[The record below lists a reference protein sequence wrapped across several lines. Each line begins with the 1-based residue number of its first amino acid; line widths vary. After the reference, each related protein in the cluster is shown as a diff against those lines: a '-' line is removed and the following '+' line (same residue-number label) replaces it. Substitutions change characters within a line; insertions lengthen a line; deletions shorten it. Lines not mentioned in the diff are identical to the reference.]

1 MAITDQLLGFG
12 TAAATGNY
20 VAAGVDLVGLGLSLY
35 GGSKQASDAKM
46 ASQISGNV
54 NRLEGQVN
62 DQREQAMQLSARR
75 QQLEII
81 RNTQRARAMGLQS
94 ATTQGA
100 QFGSG
105 FYGGQAQETAMGSF
119 NLQGVNQNLEIGEN
133 IFGINR
139 EISKQK
145 LALSQVQGQAATDAG
160 ISAIGGSVMKAGDPL
175 GRLSGQ
181 FYSSG
186 PMTLGGPNGPTPFS

>member
-1 MAITDQLLGFG
+1 MSISSQLLGFG
-12 TAAATGNY
+12 SAAATGNY
-20 VAAGVDLVGLGLSLY
+20 VAAGVDLVGLGVSLF
-35 GGSKQASDAKM
+35 GGAKQASDAKQ
-46 ASQISGNV
+46 ASLISGNI

-81 RNTQRARAMGLQS
+81 RNTQRARSMGLQAAVS
-94 ATTQGA
+94 QGA

-105 FYGGQAQETAMGSF
+105 YSGGQAQELGMGSF
-119 NLQGVNQNLEIGEN
+119 NLQGVNQNLQSGEN
-133 IFGINR
+133 IFSINR
-139 EISKQK
+139 DISKSK

-160 ISAIGGSVMKAGDPL
+160 ISAIGGSIMKAGDPL
-175 GRLSGQ
+175 GRLAGQ

-186 PMTLGGPNGPTPFS
+186 PMTLGGPDGPTAFS